1 MARYRRRRRKRR
13 RRRSNG
19 MKKRD
24 KDMLKG
30 GAIATALLVFQPQWY
45 AKLIAMVRGQ
55 Q

>member
-13 RRRSNG
+13 RRRNNG

-30 GAIATALLVFQPQWY
+30 GALATALLIFQPQWY
-45 AKLIAMVRGQ
+45 ARLVSMIRGGQ
-55 Q
+55 